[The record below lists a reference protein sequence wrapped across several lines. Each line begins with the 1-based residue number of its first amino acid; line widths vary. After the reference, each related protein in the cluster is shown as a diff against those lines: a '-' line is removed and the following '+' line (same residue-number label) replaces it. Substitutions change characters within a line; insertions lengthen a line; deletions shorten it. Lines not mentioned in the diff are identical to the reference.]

1 MSNTIKNFIKAGLI
15 IIVLLLVFSLIINV
29 LYYFDI
35 INNNATKYIKMFLS
49 ILSFFIGGLYIGKN
63 SMSKGY
69 INGLKL
75 SLIIILLFF
84 IIGLILNNLSFS
96 RIIYY
101 LITITCITFG
111 AMIGISKKES

>member
-1 MSNTIKNFIKAGLI
+1 MSYTIKNFVKSVLI
-15 IIVLLLVFSLIINV
+15 IIVLLIILSLVINI

-35 INNNATKYIKMFLS
+35 INNNVVKYIKMFLL
-49 ILSFFIGGLYIGKN
+49 ILTFFIGGLYIGKN
-63 SMSKGY
+63 SIAKGY

-75 SLIIILLFF
+75 SLIMVLLFF
-84 IIGLILNNLSFS
+84 IIGLIFNNLSFS